1 MSTSS
6 ETLMQS
12 CFPSLEVTVVNDIF
26 SQCNSDPQTAIEQL
40 CLLFPEAYV
49 VETQGQAQHQETVPE
64 PWTPPSQ
71 SPAQSPK
78 RLTKGISTPSRPP
91 GSLNPDFMQVMFPT
105 SPPRSKK
112 NPPEGSTRLN
122 GQSRDM
128 LSQFNKIDCVKTDTS
143 DDRTLV
149 NEYSNAS
156 DKGKQ
161 QVAHPAHASLPF
173 LQHLLPLEKPL
184 AKASPNGSPTGL
196 SPVRTVL
203 LSCLGNCCNPRRGTS
218 MSCVDS
224 VMRPL
229 GVPVWSLA
237 YMLRYCTIL
246 LCSST
251 LSG

>member
-49 VETQGQAQHQETVPE
+49 VETQGQAQHQMTVPE

-71 SPAQSPK
+71 IPAQSPK
-78 RLTKGISTPSRPP
+78 RLTRGKNTPSRAS
-91 GSLNPDFMQVMFPT
+91 GSLNPDFMQMMFPT
-105 SPPRSKK
+105 SPQRSKK
-112 NPPEGSTRLN
+112 DPPEGSTRLN

-128 LSQFNKIDCVKTDTS
+128 LSQLSKIDCVKTDMN

-149 NEYSNAS
+149 NRYSDTS
-156 DKGKQ
+156 DKGMQ

-173 LQHLLPLEKPL
+173 LQHLLPLEKSL
-184 AKASPNGSPTGL
+184 AKASPNGGPTGL
-196 SPVRTVL
+196 SPVRTALV
-203 LSCLGNCCNPRRGTS
+203 SCLDTYCNPRRGTR
-218 MSCVDS
+218 MSCFDR
-224 VMRPL
+224 VMRPP
-229 GVPVWSLA
+229 GVPVWSSA
-237 YMLRYCTIL
+237 YMLR
-246 LCSST
+246 
-251 LSG
+251 